1 MRLRFRILSVLV
13 NFLLGVAWAIALI
26 GALSAILTYG
36 SFSLTAAA
44 IHALIWATPGL
55 FLVLLV
61 EYILAGFQRTEE
73 LRRQGRVL
81 NELLETLKRQSSS
94 R

>member
-1 MRLRFRILSVLV
+1 MRLRSRFLSILV

-26 GALSAILTYG
+26 GALSAILTYS
-36 SFSLTAAA
+36 SFGLLAAA
-44 IHALIWATPGL
+44 LHSMIWATPGL
-55 FLVLLV
+55 FLVLLL
-61 EYILAGFQRTEE
+61 EYLLAGFQRTEE

-81 NELLETLKRQSSS
+81 DELLETLKKDSSS